1 MSEKQIYKVTFFNQE
16 QVYEI
21 YAKHVYQ
28 GDLYGF
34 VIVEDIVFGERSAI
48 VVDPSEDK
56 LRSEFEGV
64 NRSFIPMHEI
74 IRIDQ
79 VNKRGAAKIRSASKE
94 TGSTGNVSKL
104 YTPEKK

>member
-1 MSEKQIYKVTFFNQE
+1 MSEKHIYKITFFNQE

-28 GDLYGF
+28 GDMYGF
-34 VIVEDIVFGERSAI
+34 VIVEDIVFGEKSSI
-48 VVDPSEDK
+48 VVDPSEEK

-64 NRSFIPMHEI
+64 NRSFIPMHEV

-79 VNKRGAAKIRSASKE
+79 VKKRGIAKIVSTSKGAAGKSDV
-94 TGSTGNVSKL
+94 TGI